1 MQRRPPRPTRT
12 YTLFPYTTPFRSS
25 GGARAAGASGDFDYA
40 LSASYYGTQG
50 YATARGGARDVGSDS
65 VGATAK
71 LNWTPSDAFKLS
83 GVLRYS
89 YTDAETNQ
97 TDNDPASPAFG
108 FIIDS
113 HGVHSR
119 HEPFYGLLSDQFSA
133 LDTSEERL
141 VGKAGG
147 IMWSSGVWVVN

>member
-89 YTDAETNQ
+89 STDADTKQTN
-97 TDNDPASPAFG
+97 NDPDSPASG
-108 FIIDS
+108 FLIHQNDKAS
-113 HGVHSR
+113 SR
-119 HEPFYGLLSDQFSA
+119 ETG
-133 LDTSEERL
+133 
-141 VGKAGG
+141 
-147 IMWSSGVWVVN
+147 